1 MNAKHLYSSAG
12 LAGLA
17 SLASVLGLIAC
28 GGDSGTSPAASS
40 SSSGASSSSVYVA
53 PTDDPNAPVRIDDFA
68 LSVESG
74 VVYLEG
80 VVYVVDSK
88 DSSVSQIDS
97 LVFGVNPSGPKVTTA
112 GTAAGQDE
120 VDFTADLDAKIVLSS
135 FSECGDFTVFVTAYA
150 KGKPVSASAKFSKD
164 AATYC
169 KEVSSSSS
177 AEVVK
182 ALSSSTVKI
191 AAQKKGSSIH
201 AVDLDA
207 MKTYTDIAEIAQ
219 NVSTIDIIFGVDA
232 GAPTLYTPNAASAI
246 SDYASVNA
254 AGAYKGAIYD
264 TELSYL
270 PENAKTSDQIQF
282 NAKDKGDSQ
291 EIFASSYYVV
301 TTDKYDA
308 TTKQGLFLLYIPTG
322 IGATQ
327 SMEVTTTV
335 WSVVP

>member
-1 MNAKHLYSSAG
+1 MNAKNLYSSAG

-28 GGDSGTSPAASS
+28 GSDSGTSPAASS
-40 SSSGASSSSVYVA
+40 SSTGASSSSVYVA
-53 PTDDPNAPVRIDDFA
+53 PADDPNAPVRIDDFA
-68 LSVESG
+68 VSIEAG

-80 VVYVVDSK
+80 TAYVVDSK

-97 LVFGVNPSGPKVTTA
+97 LVFGVNPNGPKVTTT
-112 GTAAGQDE
+112 GTVAGQDE
-120 VDFTADLDAKIVLSS
+120 VDFSVDLDAKVVLSS
-135 FSECGDFTVFVTAYA
+135 FEGCGTYTVFATAYA
-150 KGKPVSASAKFSKD
+150 KGKPVSASVTFSKD

-177 AEVVK
+177 AEVAKV
-182 ALSSSTVKI
+182 LSSSTVKF
-191 AAQKKGSSIH
+191 AAQKKGNSIH

-219 NVSTIDIIFGVDA
+219 NVSTIDIVFGVDA
-232 GAPTLYTPNAASAI
+232 GSPQIYTPNAASVVA
-246 SDYASVNA
+246 DYASIDA
-254 AGAYKGAIYD
+254 AGAYTGAIYD

-270 PENAKTSDQIQF
+270 PENVKTSDQIQF

-291 EIFASSYYVV
+291 EVFASSYYVV

-308 TTKQGLFLLYIPTG
+308 ATKKGLFLVYFPT
-322 IGATQ
+322 AV
-327 SMEVTTTV
+327 SHSEYMEMTATV
-335 WSVVP
+335 WAVVP